1 VKPALKPTLFL
12 AGAAAL
18 LIGSLVATTTA
29 EQRMDAFVESREHP
43 SIAYN
48 TAPVHNAV
56 SELNRRLDEGSATLA
71 FDPSS
76 GFLRSVLDALS
87 VPIESQVL
95 VYTQTSLQAQKI
107 NMQNPRAI
115 YFSDNVSVG
124 WVRGGLVLE
133 VWAQD
138 PRQGT
143 IFYTLDQQQS
153 TTPRLGRQLSCLS
166 CHLTW
171 DTLGVPGPSVLT
183 TFPRKDN
190 RDYANG
196 HVVDHRSDIAE
207 RWGGWYVTGKLVPS
221 RHMGNLPLFMS
232 PPFPA
237 KSEHRLSMEGAFDLT
252 GYPTPYSD
260 IVSLLVLEHQSH
272 LINLITRAG
281 WESRV
286 GGNPARVRE
295 AVNTLVDYMLFVD
308 ESPLPGPV
316 EGTSNFAQTFSAKGP
331 RDAKGRSLRDFQLTT
346 RMMQYPLSYMIYSEA
361 FDALPADA
369 RNLAYQRFRDVL
381 SGGDTR
387 EQYAHL
393 TPDLRRAIVEIL
405 EATKPDYVASMN
417 VASMHAA
424 QPR

>member
-1 VKPALKPTLFL
+1 MKSGHDTRLSRLRAALCLG
-12 AGAAAL
+12 GAAAL
-18 LIGSLVATTTA
+18 LIGNLVAATA
-29 EQRMDAFVESREHP
+29 QRTDAFVESREHP
-43 SIAYN
+43 AIAYN

-56 SELNRRLDEGSATLA
+56 SELNRKLDDGAATLA
-71 FDPSS
+71 FDPVS
-76 GFLRSVLDALS
+76 GYLRSVLTALS
-87 VPIESQVL
+87 VPVESQML

-115 YFSDNVSVG
+115 YFNDDVSVG

-143 IFYTLDQQQS
+143 IFYTLDQQPS

-183 TFPRKDN
+183 TFPRKDD

-196 HVVDHRSDIAE
+196 HVVDHRSEIAE
-207 RWGGWYVTGKLVPS
+207 RWGGWYVTGKQVPA

-232 PPFPA
+232 PPFPLKA
-237 KSEHRLSMEGAFDLT
+237 SNRVSMEGAFDLA

-260 IVSLLVLEHQSH
+260 VVALLVLEHQSH
-272 LINLITRAG
+272 VMNLITRAG

-286 GGNPARVRE
+286 GNPARVRE

-308 ESPLPGPV
+308 EAPLPGRV
-316 EGTSNFAQTFSAKGP
+316 EGSANFAEAFAARGP
-331 RDAKGRSLRDFQLTT
+331 RDAKGRSLRDLQLTT
-346 RMMQYPLSYMIYSEA
+346 RLMQYPLSYMIYSAA
-361 FDALPADA
+361 FDGLPADA
-369 RNLAYQRFRDVL
+369 RALAYQRLRDVL

-405 EATKPDYVASMN
+405 ESTKADFTASTSPVPPN
-417 VASMHAA
+417 
-424 QPR
+424 